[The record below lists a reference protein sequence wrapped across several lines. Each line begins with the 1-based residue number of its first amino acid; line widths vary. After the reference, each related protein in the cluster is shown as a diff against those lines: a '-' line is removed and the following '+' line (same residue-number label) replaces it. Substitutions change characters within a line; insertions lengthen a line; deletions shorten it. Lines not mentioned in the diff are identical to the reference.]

1 MKKKGKAIGI
11 VLVAALL
18 VGLTIGSS
26 MAETLFYY
34 PVPGETWIAR
44 TSMWGTG
51 SSHTSRTI
59 TLGDALIDEI
69 GVHGWLYNGGPPP
82 DGKIVDEDEETNY
95 DADRAEVDLY
105 SSTGADYAEADHT
118 FEAHPHYWYPS
129 TSDS

>member
-11 VLVAALL
+11 VIVVALL

-34 PVPGETWIAR
+34 PVPGETWMAR

-59 TLGDALIDEI
+59 TLGDANIDEI
-69 GVHGWLYNGGPPP
+69 GVEGWLYDGGPN
-82 DGKIVDEDEETNY
+82 GEVVDYDEETNY
-95 DADRAEVDLY
+95 NANYAGVNLL
-105 SSTGADYAEADHT
+105 SSTGADFARADHT
-118 FEAHPHYWYPS
+118 FKAPPYGWDPS
-129 TSDS
+129 TSDSN